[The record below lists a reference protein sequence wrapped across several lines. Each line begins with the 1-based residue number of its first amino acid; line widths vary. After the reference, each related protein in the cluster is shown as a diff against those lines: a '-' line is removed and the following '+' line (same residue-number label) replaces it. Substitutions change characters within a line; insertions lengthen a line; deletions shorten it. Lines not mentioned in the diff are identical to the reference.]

1 MHCYVIAAAAALS
14 SCCVNIII
22 CSAESEAGEV
32 VLSAAADPRR
42 FRHDSKTPVR
52 QDTQPLMAARNR
64 RRGD

>member
-14 SCCVNIII
+14 SCCVNIIR
-22 CSAESEAGEV
+22 SAESEAGEV
-32 VLSAAADPRR
+32 VLSAAADRRR

-64 RRGD
+64 RSGD